1 MEKIINALFPPK
13 CMFCGCVGDV
23 FCENCIS
30 NCLLLLEQRCI
41 VCDKPSIDG
50 MTHKYCYKTGMPTQI
65 LSVFI
70 YGGNVRGCIRKS
82 KYSSKIFM
90 CLKRLSFEGINLA
103 YEWGYNFK
111 DFIIV
116 SIPVSKEKQKLRGF
130 NQVDV
135 ISKSF
140 SKKFK
145 LDIDNSLLKRI
156 RDTKSQHSSSRKQRF
171 KNVSN
176 SFLSNANAG
185 GKKILLIDDIATTG
199 ATFLEASKV
208 LYQNGA
214 LEVRCF
220 SLSKKL

>member
-1 MEKIINALFPPK
+1 MEKIINTLFPPK
-13 CMFCGCVGDV
+13 CVFCGSIGDI

-41 VCDKPSIDG
+41 ICDKPSVDG
-50 MTHKYCYKTGMPTQI
+50 ITHEHCYKPGMPTQV
-65 LSVFI
+65 LSVFV
-70 YGGNVRGCIRKS
+70 YGDNVRNCIKKS
-82 KYSSKIFM
+82 KYSSRLFM
-90 CLKRLSFEGINLA
+90 CLKRLSFEGVNLA

-111 DFIIV
+111 DFVVV

-140 SKKFK
+140 SKRFNLK
-145 LDIDNSLLKRI
+145 INNSLLIRV

-171 KNVSN
+171 KNVAD
-176 SFLSNANAG
+176 SFLSPSNVK
-185 GKKILLIDDIATTG
+185 GKKVILIDDITTTG

-208 LYQNGA
+208 LYQAGA
-214 LEVRCF
+214 IEVKCF

>member
-13 CMFCGCVGDV
+13 CEFCGSVGDV

-30 NCLLLLEQRCI
+30 NCLLLLNQHCI

-50 MTHKYCYKTGMPTQI
+50 MTHKYCYKAGIPIQL
-65 LSVFI
+65 LSVFV
-70 YGGNVRGCIRKS
+70 YGGNVRQCVRKS
-82 KYSSKIFM
+82 KYSSRLFM

-103 YEWGYNFK
+103 YEWNYNLK

-116 SIPVSKEKQKLRGF
+116 SIPVSKEREKLRGF

-145 LDIDNSLLKRI
+145 LEIDNALLKRI

-176 SFLSNANAG
+176 SFLSDLG
-185 GKKILLIDDIATTG
+185 VKGKKILLIDDISTTG
-199 ATFLEASKV
+199 ATFLEASKI